1 MVRNRRLRDRL
12 LFFILL
18 FVWSYLRFLLGLFN
32 RLGFG
37 GNIVSFM
44 SGKRRIS
51 PKNIHAK
58 STINHISYRIL
69 KSPKI
74 TQTTILLY
82 FQHNKILI
90 ITQYIVTLTITD
102 INLFRTIQSSFNLS

>member
-1 MVRNRRLRDRL
+1 MVRNHHLRDRL

-18 FVWSYLRFLLGLFN
+18 FVWSYLRFLLGLFS

-58 STINHISYRIL
+58 SKNKPYIIPNTK
-69 KSPKI
+69 KSENNSNYHSPALS
-74 TQTTILLY
+74 TQQNTY
-82 FQHNKILI
+82 HN
-90 ITQYIVTLTITD
+90 LTHS
-102 INLFRTIQSSFNLS
+102 NFNNN